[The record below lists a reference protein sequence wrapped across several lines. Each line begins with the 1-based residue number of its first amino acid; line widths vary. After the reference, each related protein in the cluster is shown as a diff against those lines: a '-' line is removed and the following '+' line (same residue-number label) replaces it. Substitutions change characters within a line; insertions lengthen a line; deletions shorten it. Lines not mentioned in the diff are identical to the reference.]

1 MNLLPFG
8 KLPPAKPRSFVPPD
22 IDLGDWPRIAPL
34 FDQLEARAAQANT
47 ATELE
52 RWLLDWSELTAAL
65 DEEASRR
72 YIAMTCHTDN
82 AEAEKAYLHFVE
94 HVEPQLKPR
103 QFALEQI
110 YVAHPQRHELP
121 GVVAAGI
128 LPAVEP
134 GFQPG
139 GKSFATAT
147 NHGKSPASI
156 PSDAGPGGR
165 MPPSTAGKMPAATGR
180 YEVFDRDV
188 KNHVTLFRPENVAL
202 ETEEAKLCQQYQKL
216 IGAQT
221 VTFRGEEKTLVQ
233 MGRYL
238 EEPDRALRQ
247 EAWELVAQRRL
258 QDADKGDEIFG
269 ELIQLRTQIAQ
280 NAGFE
285 NYRDYAFR
293 QKGRFD
299 YTPADCRQ
307 FHAAIESE
315 IMPVVRAIQSERK
328 AQLKLTQL
336 RPWDLAVDPHN
347 RPPLKPFVD
356 VGEMV
361 ARTQNIFNQ
370 LDAELAAGFRQM
382 QDLKLLD
389 LDNRKGKAP
398 GGYQSTL
405 SEARVPFIFM
415 NAIGVQ
421 RDVETILHEA
431 GHAFHAQ
438 ATRGED
444 LYPYR
449 SAPIEFCEVASMAME
464 LLGNEFLEE
473 FYPGKVVGQ
482 AGSLSS
488 SSANRN
494 TTGGT
499 PVPLQSSE
507 ANRARKTHLEG
518 IIGFFPWMAV
528 VDAFQH
534 WIYTHPNHTRAERKA
549 AYLQLMDRFGGE
561 TDFSG
566 YEAARACSWQR
577 QLHIFLHPFYY
588 VEYGIAQLGALQVWA
603 NSKADK
609 VKALNDYKKSLGLG
623 GARPLPELFAAAGC
637 KFQFDAAT
645 IRPLIELAGNE
656 LKKL

>member
-8 KLPPAKPRSFVPPD
+8 KLSPAKPRSFMPAHL
-22 IDLGDWPRIAPL
+22 DLGDWPQIAPL
-34 FDQLEARAAQANT
+34 FDRLEANAAQASSP
-47 ATELE
+47 AALE
-52 RWLLDWSELTAAL
+52 RWLLDWSELNAAL

-82 AEAEKAYLHFVE
+82 ADAEKAYLHFVE

-103 QFALEQI
+103 QFALEKI
-110 YVAHPQRHELP
+110 YVAHPQREKLSKQR
-121 GVVAAGI
+121 
-128 LPAVEP
+128 
-134 GFQPG
+134 F
-139 GKSFATAT
+139 
-147 NHGKSPASI
+147 
-156 PSDAGPGGR
+156 
-165 MPPSTAGKMPAATGR
+165 
-180 YEVFDRDV
+180 EVFDRDV
-188 KNHVTLFRPENVAL
+188 KNHVALFRPENVAL
-202 ETEEAKLCQQYQKL
+202 ETEEAKLSQQYQKL

-258 QDADKGDEIFG
+258 LDVDKCEEFF
-269 ELIQLRTQIAQ
+269 EQLIQLRTQIAK
-280 NAGFE
+280 NAGFD
-285 NYRDYAFR
+285 NYRNYAFR
-293 QKGRFD
+293 QKCRFD
-299 YTPADCRQ
+299 YTPENCLQ
-307 FHAAIESE
+307 FHDAVEQE
-315 IMPVVRAIQSERK
+315 IMPAVREIHNDRQH
-328 AQLKLTQL
+328 QLKLEKL
-336 RPWDLAVDPHN
+336 RPWDLAVDPQN
-347 RPPLKPFVD
+347 RAALKPFAE

-361 ARTQNIFNQ
+361 SRTQKIFNQ
-370 LDAELAAGFRQM
+370 LDAELAAGFQQM

-415 NAIGVQ
+415 NAIGLQ

-438 ATRGED
+438 ATRNED
-444 LYPYR
+444 LYAYR

-473 FYPGKVVGQ
+473 FYPV
-482 AGSLSS
+482 A
-488 SSANRN
+488 
-494 TTGGT
+494 
-499 PVPLQSSE
+499 E

-518 IIGFFPWMAV
+518 IIEFFPWMAT

-534 WIYTHPNHTRAERKA
+534 WIYTHIGHTRAERKA
-549 AYLQLMDRFGGE
+549 AYLQLMNRFGG
-561 TDFSG
+561 DIDYSG
-566 YEAARACSWQR
+566 FEEVRAHSWHR
-577 QLHIFLHPFYY
+577 QLHIFIHPFYY

-603 NSKADK
+603 NLRSNKAN
-609 VKALNDYKKSLGLG
+609 ALNDYKKSLALG
-623 GARPLPELFAAAGC
+623 GSRPLPELFAAAGC
-637 KFQFDAAT
+637 KFKFDTAT
-645 IRPLIELAGNE
+645 IKPLIQLASTE